1 MFFAKIVDS
10 RVEFVLRL
18 MRNFDL
24 AFKRRGTMN
33 MKVPNRGEV
42 NEVNSRVQY
51 CDAVTA
57 KKTLAHQPK
66 LNSLCLSHKF
76 NYHNPRYDSEKKSIA
91 PEKWWKLGK
100 KLKIIEKPKLYE
112 KNFEVLS
119 GIECVRVSQIVIYN
133 ERFFLF
139 IRHVHI
145 S

>member
-66 LNSLCLSHKF
+66 LNSLCLSH
-76 NYHNPRYDSEKKSIA
+76 D
-91 PEKWWKLGK
+91 L
-100 KLKIIEKPKLYE
+100 
-112 KNFEVLS
+112 
-119 GIECVRVSQIVIYN
+119 
-133 ERFFLF
+133 
-139 IRHVHI
+139 
-145 S
+145 